1 MALAV
6 GHGELARR
14 LSEALGLK
22 HCRRFTLTCAIDEVV
37 TLEAECI
44 TDENELEKV
53 TIELEEW
60 AEQKATSS

>member
-1 MALAV
+1 MALAL

-22 HCRRFTLTCAIDEVV
+22 HCRRFTLTCAVDEIITVK
-37 TLEAECI
+37 AECV
-44 TDENELEKV
+44 TEEGDLEKV

-60 AEQKATSS
+60 AEQKANSS